1 MNKHTCLP
9 SSPDL
14 SESVT
19 ELVLPSFMLCSVGF
33 SVTEP
38 SVSSSEDDDS
48 SSLSLDDSGR

>member
-1 MNKHTCLP
+1 MIHTCLP

-19 ELVLPSFMLCSVGF
+19 ELVLPSLMLCSVGF
-33 SVTEP
+33 SVAEP

-48 SSLSLDDSGR
+48 SSLSLDDNGR